1 MQKGL
6 LYTGT
11 IGGIV
16 GVIMAATGIAWGY
29 LFFRYFAEMMTQMM
43 SLTSLTTYLY
53 DTLGYGAMSGILA
66 AAILPSPSSGIVF
79 LLASVFLS
87 MLLVINGILVGLGF
101 HDVAQEGKGLLGTIC
116 LGACIIGAL
125 LTGALLVLGSALQIT
140 MLYNPMV
147 SVTTYVPLP
156 VSFPE
161 LTLLWRGLAVLGA
174 VLIIVGITSIAVR
187 KSVDCTESAL
197 LAGVLGII
205 AGILS
210 ILQVIPLLTVMPSVY
225 SFMFSTTL
233 SISDIVVPIF
243 GMTASLIWIFMTF
256 ALCLVAYI
264 FWIRMFYSYGS
275 QK

>member
-16 GVIMAATGIAWGY
+16 GVVMAATGVAWGY
-29 LFFRYFAEMMTQMM
+29 LFFRYFAEMTTQMM
-43 SLTSLTTYLY
+43 NLTYLTSYLY
-53 DTLGYGAMSGILA
+53 SIMGYGAMSGILA

-79 LLASVFLS
+79 LMASVFLS

-140 MLYNPMV
+140 MLYNPMI

-156 VSFPE
+156 ISFLE
-161 LTLLWRGLAVLGA
+161 FTLLWRGLAVLGA

>member
-1 MQKGL
+1 
-6 LYTGT
+6 
-11 IGGIV
+11 
-16 GVIMAATGIAWGY
+16 
-29 LFFRYFAEMMTQMM
+29 
-43 SLTSLTTYLY
+43 
-53 DTLGYGAMSGILA
+53 
-66 AAILPSPSSGIVF
+66 
-79 LLASVFLS
+79 

-125 LTGALLVLGSALQIT
+125 LTGVLLVLGSALQIT

-156 VSFPE
+156 VSFLE
-161 LTLLWRGLAVLGA
+161 FTLLWRGLAVLGA

-187 KSVDCTESAL
+187 KSVDRIESAL

-233 SISDIVVPIF
+233 SIFDIVVPIF

-256 ALCLVAYI
+256 ALCLVAFI